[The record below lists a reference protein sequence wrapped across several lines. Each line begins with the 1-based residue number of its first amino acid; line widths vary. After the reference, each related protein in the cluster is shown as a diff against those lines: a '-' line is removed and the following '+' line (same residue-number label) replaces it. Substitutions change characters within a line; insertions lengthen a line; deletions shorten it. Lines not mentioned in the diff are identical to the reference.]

1 MSVRLRER
9 KGRSE
14 SANYGNRCSL
24 WKMPTALLLGS
35 VLCVGPV
42 KGQEADRK
50 PNEADSVQETN
61 PTAVESADRG
71 RIIVVL
77 GAAGTKEFGDEFA
90 EAAERWRE
98 TAKSSGMKLDIVG
111 LQESGKEN
119 DREQVQRLLE
129 ETGTQATSHLWLVL
143 IGHGTYARDQ
153 AKFNLR
159 GPDFSAKELS
169 NWLQN
174 VKRPVVVVNC
184 SSASGPFVNR
194 LSGPNRVIVSATKSG
209 AEQNYARFGRFF
221 AEAIASADSD
231 LDHDGEVSVHEAFLR
246 ASAGVESFYEVEGRI
261 ATEHALID
269 DNGDGRGTP
278 ASFFRGVRPSGKAK
292 EGAKLDGSTAARITL
307 APAGG
312 RLPFTEQE
320 LEQRDQIETQLEG
333 LRQKRDEMD
342 QQSFDAAVEP
352 LLLQLARL
360 YAAAEARDTTK
371 DSTNP

>member
-169 NWLQN
+169 SWLQN

>member
-1 MSVRLRER
+1 
-9 KGRSE
+9 
-14 SANYGNRCSL
+14 
-24 WKMPTALLLGS
+24 MPTALLLGS

-50 PNEADSVQETN
+50 PSEADSVQETN

-169 NWLQN
+169 SWLQN